1 MTDNDFLLDESQ
13 IAPPRTV
20 RIDFDDGSFALRSPV
35 ALKPYARCIGE
46 WIERWARETPDALAF
61 AERDESGEGWRK
73 LDYRALRQAVGAVAQ
88 ALLDMKLPEGKPI
101 AILSDNAIDHA
112 VLMLAAMHI
121 GRTACSLS
129 SAYSR
134 MAKDPSRLHG
144 MLQALQPAL
153 IYASDAKVY
162 GGALAG
168 SGVEAVAVFSRNAD
182 AHAGALPFAQLL
194 QASETPA
201 VMQAYEAV
209 LPDTHAKYL
218 LTSGSTG
225 KPKVVINTHR
235 MLCANQQMMAQTWR
249 FLGDD
254 GPLAASPP
262 PPAGGSPAWGG
273 PAPAHEKPVLVD
285 WLPWSHTFGANHNLN
300 MVLCHGGALYI
311 DEGRPAPGLIEKT
324 VRNLREVKPTLL
336 FNVPRGFDMLLP
348 FLEAD
353 DALAAEVFSRL
364 RLAFYAAAALAPS
377 TWQRLEAVAKRVR
390 PERPLWLTTSW
401 GATETSPAI
410 TSAHWKLDGA
420 GCIGAPLP
428 GLELKFVPNGQKL
441 EMRVKGV
448 SVFPGYRHAPRETSE
463 AFDEEGYYRI
473 GDAGYLADPEHA
485 ERGVIFNGRVA
496 EDFKLSSGTWVS
508 VGTLRVKLV
517 SMLAPHV
524 QDVVLTGHDSDEIGM
539 LVFPAPQ
546 AEPQALAARIAEV
559 LRTLREEGAGSS
571 QCPTRALVLAEPPSL
586 DAGEITDKGY
596 INQRAVLTRR
606 AVEVARLHAGAH
618 NDLQVIKLRS

>member
-1 MTDNDFLLDESQ
+1 MTDDDFLLDESQ

-20 RIDFDDGSFALRSPV
+20 RIDFDDGSFALRSPM

-61 AERDESGEGWRK
+61 AERDESGEGWRR
-73 LDYRALRQAVGAVAQ
+73 LDYRALRKAVGAVAQ
-88 ALLDMKLPEGKPI
+88 ALLDLKLPAGKPI
-101 AILSDNAIDHA
+101 AILSDNAIDHV
-112 VLMLAAMHI
+112 VLMLATMHI

-144 MLQALQPAL
+144 MLQALKPAL

-168 SGVEAVAVFSRNAD
+168 CGVEAVAVFSRNAGAYD
-182 AHAGALPFAQLL
+182 GALPFAQLL
-194 QASETPA
+194 EASETPA

-249 FLGDD
+249 FLTQ
-254 GPLAASPP
+254 
-262 PPAGGSPAWGG
+262 
-273 PAPAHEKPVLVD
+273 EKPVLVD

-448 SVFPGYRHAPRETSE
+448 SVFPGYRHAPRETAE

-473 GDAGYLADPEHA
+473 GDAGYLADTGRP
-485 ERGVIFNGRVA
+485 ERGVVFNGRVA

-517 SMLAPHV
+517 SMLAPHA
-524 QDVVLTGHDSDEIGM
+524 QDVVLTGHDGDEIGM
-539 LVFPAPQ
+539 LVFAAPQ
-546 AEPQALAARIAEV
+546 AAPQALAARIADV
-559 LRTLREEGAGSS
+559 LRTLRDEGAGSS
-571 QCPTRALVLAEPPSL
+571 QCPTRALVLTEPPSL

-606 AVEVARLHAGAH
+606 AADVARLHAGAH
-618 NDLQVIKLRS
+618 HDLQVIRPGH

>member
-1 MTDNDFLLDESQ
+1 MNNDHFLLDPSQ

-20 RIDFDDGSFALRSPV
+20 RVDFDDGSFALRSPM

-46 WIERWARETPDALAF
+46 WLERWARETPEALAF
-61 AERDESGEGWRK
+61 AERDDSGEGWRK

-88 ALLDMKLPEGKPI
+88 GLLDLKLPADKPI
-101 AILSDNAIDHA
+101 VILSDNAIDHA

-144 MLQALQPAL
+144 VLQALQPAL

-168 SGVEAVAVFSRNAD
+168 CGVEAPAVFSRNAD

-201 VMQAYEAV
+201 VMQAYEAI

-249 FLGDD
+249 FLEY
-254 GPLAASPP
+254 
-262 PPAGGSPAWGG
+262 
-273 PAPAHEKPVLVD
+273 EKPVLVD
-285 WLPWSHTFGANHNLN
+285 WLPWSHTFGGNHNLH
-300 MVLCHGGALYI
+300 MVLAHGGALYI

-353 DALAAEVFSRL
+353 DALAREVLSRL

-377 TWQRLEAVAKRVR
+377 TWQRLEAVAQRVR

-448 SVFPGYRHAPRETSE
+448 SVFPGYRHAPRETAE
-463 AFDEEGYYRI
+463 AFDDEGYYRI
-473 GDAGYLADPEHA
+473 GDAGFLANPA
-485 ERGVIFNGRVA
+485 EPSQGVIFNGRVA

-524 QDVVLTGHDSDEIGM
+524 QDVVLTGHDRDEIGM
-539 LVFPAPQ
+539 LVFASPQAASLAPQ
-546 AEPQALAARIAEV
+546 ALQARIAEV
-559 LRTLREEGAGSS
+559 LRTLRSEGGGSS
-571 QCPTRALVLAEPPSL
+571 QCPTRALLLAEPPSL

-606 AVEVARLHAGAH
+606 AAEVARLHAGADH
-618 NDLQVIKLRS
+618 DLQVIRLRD

>member
-1 MTDNDFLLDESQ
+1 MTDDNFLLDESQ

-35 ALKPYARCIGE
+35 ALRPYARCIGE

-61 AERDESGEGWRK
+61 AERDESGEGWRR

-88 ALLDMKLPEGKPI
+88 ALLDLKLPEGKPI
-101 AILSDNAIDHA
+101 AILSDNSIDHA

-153 IYASDAKVY
+153 VYASDAKVY

-168 SGVEAVAVFSRNAD
+168 CGVEAVAVFSRNAE

-194 QASETPA
+194 EASETPA
-201 VMQAYEAV
+201 VMQAYQAV

-249 FLGDD
+249 FLTQ
-254 GPLAASPP
+254 
-262 PPAGGSPAWGG
+262 
-273 PAPAHEKPVLVD
+273 EKPVLVD

-448 SVFPGYRHAPRETSE
+448 SVFPGYRHAPRETAE

-473 GDAGYLADPEHA
+473 GDAGYLADTGRP
-485 ERGVIFNGRVA
+485 ERGVVFNGRVA

-517 SMLAPHV
+517 SMLAPHA
-524 QDVVLTGHDSDEIGM
+524 QDVVLTGHDGDEIGM
-539 LVFPAPQ
+539 LVFAAPQ
-546 AEPQALAARIAEV
+546 AAPQALAARIADV
-559 LRTLREEGAGSS
+559 LRTLRDEGAGSS
-571 QCPTRALVLAEPPSL
+571 QCPTRALVLTEPPSL

-606 AVEVARLHAGAH
+606 AADVARLHAGAH
-618 NDLQVIKLRS
+618 HDLQVIRPGH

>member
-1 MTDNDFLLDESQ
+1 MTDDDFLLDESQ

-73 LDYRALRQAVGAVAQ
+73 LDYRALRHAVGAVAQ
-88 ALLDMKLPEGKPI
+88 ALLDLELPAGKPI

-112 VLMLAAMHI
+112 VLMLAAMHV

-182 AHAGALPFAQLL
+182 AHPGALPFAQLL

-249 FLGDD
+249 FLE
-254 GPLAASPP
+254 
-262 PPAGGSPAWGG
+262 
-273 PAPAHEKPVLVD
+273 HEKPVLVD

-420 GCIGAPLP
+420 GCIGSPLP

-448 SVFPGYRHAPRETSE
+448 SVFPGYRHAPRETAE
-463 AFDEEGYYRI
+463 AFDQEGYYRI
-473 GDAGYLADPEHA
+473 GDAGYLADPQRA
-485 ERGVIFNGRVA
+485 ERGVIFDGRVA

-508 VGTLRVKLV
+508 VGTLRVRLV
-517 SMLAPHV
+517 SMLAPHA
-524 QDVVLTGHDSDEIGM
+524 QDVVLTGHDRDEIGM
-539 LVFPAPQ
+539 LVFPSPQAAPQ
-546 AEPQALAARIAEV
+546 VLAERIADV
-559 LRTLREEGAGSS
+559 LRTLRGEGAGSS

-606 AVEVARLHAGAH
+606 AAEVARLHAGAH
-618 NDLQVIKLRS
+618 HDLQVIHLRS

>member
-1 MTDNDFLLDESQ
+1 MNDDDFLLDQSQ

-20 RIDFDDGSFALRSPV
+20 RIDFDDGSFALRSPM

-46 WIERWARETPDALAF
+46 WLERWARETPEALAF
-61 AERDESGEGWRK
+61 AERDDSGEGWRK
-73 LDYRALRQAVGAVAQ
+73 LDYRALREAVGGVAQ
-88 ALLDMKLPEGKPI
+88 ALLDLELPAEKPI
-101 AILSDNAIDHA
+101 VILSDNAIDHA

-134 MAKDPSRLHG
+134 LARDPSRLHG

-153 IYASDAKVY
+153 IYASDARIY

-168 SGVEAVAVFSRNAD
+168 CGVEAVTVFSRHAD

-194 QASETPA
+194 QARETSA
-201 VMQAYEAV
+201 VMQAYEAI

-249 FLGDD
+249 FL
-254 GPLAASPP
+254 
-262 PPAGGSPAWGG
+262 
-273 PAPAHEKPVLVD
+273 AHEKPVLVD
-285 WLPWSHTFGANHNLN
+285 WLPWSHTFGGNHNLH
-300 MVLCHGGALYI
+300 MVLAHGGALYI

-324 VRNLREVKPTLL
+324 MRNLREVKPTLL

-353 DALAAEVFSRL
+353 DALASEVFSRL

-377 TWQRLEAVAKRVR
+377 TWQRLEAVAQRVR

-448 SVFPGYRHAPRETSE
+448 SVFPGYRHAPRETAE
-463 AFDEEGYYRI
+463 AFDEEDYYRI
-473 GDAGYLADPEHA
+473 GDAGFLADPA
-485 ERGVIFNGRVA
+485 EPSQGVIFNGRVA

-524 QDVVLTGHDSDEIGM
+524 QDVVLTGHDRDEIGM
-539 LVFPAPQ
+539 LVFASPQ
-546 AEPQALAARIAEV
+546 AASLAPQALAGRIAEV
-559 LRTLREEGAGSS
+559 LRALRSEGAGSS
-571 QCPTRALVLAEPPSL
+571 QCPACALVLSEPPSL

-596 INQRAVLTRR
+596 INQRAVLVRR
-606 AVEVARLHAGAH
+606 AAEVARLHAGADH
-618 NDLQVIKLRS
+618 DLQVIRLRD

>member
-1 MTDNDFLLDESQ
+1 MNDDFLLDESQ

-20 RIDFDDGSFALRSPV
+20 RIDFDDGSFALRSPM

-61 AERDESGEGWRK
+61 AERDESGEGWRR

-88 ALLDMKLPEGKPI
+88 ALLDLKLPEGKPI
-101 AILSDNAIDHA
+101 AILSDNSIDHA

-153 IYASDAKVY
+153 IYSSDSKVY

-168 SGVEAVAVFSRNAD
+168 CGVEAVAVFSRNAD

-201 VMQAYEAV
+201 VMQAYAAV

-249 FLGDD
+249 FLTQ
-254 GPLAASPP
+254 
-262 PPAGGSPAWGG
+262 
-273 PAPAHEKPVLVD
+273 EKPVLVD

-377 TWQRLEAVAKRVR
+377 TWQRLEAVAQRVR

-448 SVFPGYRHAPRETSE
+448 SVFPGYRNAPRETAE

-473 GDAGYLADPEHA
+473 GDAGYLADAGRP
-485 ERGVIFNGRVA
+485 ERGVVFNGRVA

-517 SMLAPHV
+517 SMLAPHA

-539 LVFPAPQ
+539 LVFAAPQ
-546 AEPQALAARIAEV
+546 AAPQALAERIADV
-559 LRTLREEGAGSS
+559 LRTLRDEGAGSS
-571 QCPTRALVLAEPPSL
+571 QCPTRALVLSEPPSL

-606 AVEVARLHAGAH
+606 AAEVARLHAGAH
-618 NDLQVIKLRS
+618 HDLQVIHLRA

>member
-1 MTDNDFLLDESQ
+1 MTDFLNDENL

-46 WIERWARETPDALAF
+46 WLERWARETPDALAL
-61 AERDESGEGWRK
+61 AEREEAGEGWRK
-73 LDYRALRQAVGAVAQ
+73 LHYRALRQAVGAVAQ
-88 ALLDMKLPEGKPI
+88 ALLDMKLPANQPVV
-101 AILSDNAIDHA
+101 ILSDNAIDHA
-112 VLMLAAMHI
+112 VLMLAAMHV

-144 MLQALQPAL
+144 MLQALKPAL
-153 IYASDAKVY
+153 IYASDARVY
-162 GGALAG
+162 GGSLAG
-168 SGVEAVAVFSRNAD
+168 CGVEAATVFSRNAD
-182 AHAGALPFAQLL
+182 AHPGAIAFEQLL
-194 QASETPA
+194 AVRETPA
-201 VMQAYEAV
+201 VMQAFATV

-225 KPKVVINTHR
+225 RPKVVINTHR

-249 FLGDD
+249 FL
-254 GPLAASPP
+254 AQEA
-262 PPAGGSPAWGG
+262 
-273 PAPAHEKPVLVD
+273 PVLVD
-285 WLPWSHTFGANHNLN
+285 WLPWSHTFGGNHNLH

-377 TWQRLEAVAKRVR
+377 TWQRLEAVAARVR
-390 PERPLWLTTSW
+390 PTRPLWLTTSW

-428 GLELKFVPNGQKL
+428 GLELKFVPNGDKL

-448 SVFPGYRHAPRETSE
+448 SVFPGYRNAPRETAE
-463 AFDEEGYYRI
+463 AFDDEGYYVLGDAARLVDPDDPMKGLIFDGRLSENFKLASGTFVGVGDLRI
-473 GDAGYLADPEHA
+473 GAVSAIGGAVTDAVVCGEGQESVGLLLYPNPRLALA
-485 ERGVIFNGRVA
+485 EVSNAVRDGLAAFNARARGSGGRVA
-496 EDFKLSSGTWVS
+496 
-508 VGTLRVKLV
+508 
-517 SMLAPHV
+517 
-524 QDVVLTGHDSDEIGM
+524 
-539 LVFPAPQ
+539 
-546 AEPQALAARIAEV
+546 
-559 LRTLREEGAGSS
+559 
-571 QCPTRALVLAEPPSL
+571 RALVLP
-586 DAGEITDKGY
+586 DAPDPVSGEITDKGY
-596 INQRAVLTRR
+596 IAQSLARQRR
-606 AVEVARLHAGAH
+606 ADAIARLFA
-618 NDLQVIKLRS
+618 NPPSSDVMVFP

>member
-1 MTDNDFLLDESQ
+1 MTDFLLDESL

-46 WIERWARETPDALAF
+46 WIERWAHETPGALAF
-61 AERDESGEGWRK
+61 AERDETGEGWRK
-73 LDYRALRQAVGAVAQ
+73 LDYRALRRAVGAVAQ
-88 ALLDMKLPEGKPI
+88 ALLDLKLPAEKPI
-101 AILSDNAIDHA
+101 VILSDNAIDHV

-168 SGVEAVAVFSRNAD
+168 CGVEAATVFSRNAD
-182 AHAGALPFAQLL
+182 AHAGALAFDKLL
-194 QASETPA
+194 ATQETPA
-201 VMQAYEAV
+201 VMEAFAAI
-209 LPDTHAKYL
+209 LPDNHAKYL

-249 FLGDD
+249 FLN
-254 GPLAASPP
+254 
-262 PPAGGSPAWGG
+262 
-273 PAPAHEKPVLVD
+273 EEQPVLVD

-300 MVLCHGGALYI
+300 MVLAHGGALYI

-353 DALAAEVFSRL
+353 DALAAEVLSRL

-377 TWQRLEAVAKRVR
+377 TWQRLEAVARRVR

-448 SVFPGYRHAPRETSE
+448 SVFPGYRNAPRETAE

-473 GDAGYLADPEHA
+473 GDAGFLADPA
-485 ERGVIFNGRVA
+485 EPARGVIFNGRVA

-524 QDVVLTGHDSDEIGM
+524 QDVVLTGHDRDEIGM
-539 LVFPAPQ
+539 LVFASPQAAPLAPQ
-546 AEPQALAARIAEV
+546 ALHEWIADV
-559 LRTLREEGAGSS
+559 LRALRDEGAGSS
-571 QCPTRALVLAEPPSL
+571 QCPTRALVLTEPPSL

-606 AVEVARLHAGAH
+606 AAEVARLHAGAH
-618 NDLQVIKLRS
+618 HDLQVIRLRD